1 MYASQRSN
9 KSPSVFVA
17 AKAATAI
24 PVAHELVRDALIQ
37 AALDPEIRAIE
48 FIPTIAAYGEVIAL
62 DVIVLRGDDGS
73 QVLDIAETRPV
84 RSLDDEALALLA
96 IDQLGLQTKTL
107 SAVDIGRQPR
117 AANSRLVWACRHYR
131 VSAGDRVR
139 VLQVLTEEGEMTLAR
154 AAAQC
159 RFAVDAVAA
168 VLALVC
174 ADLIEADLATL
185 PLGPETRLRRR
196 STEGETHG
204 H

>member
-17 AKAATAI
+17 AKATTPI
-24 PVAHELVRDALIQ
+24 PVRHELVRHALIQ
-37 AALDPEIRAIE
+37 AALDPAVRAIE
-48 FIPTIAAYGEVIAL
+48 FIPTVAAYGSVIEIDA
-62 DVIVLRGDDGS
+62 VVLRGDDGG
-73 QVLDIAETRPV
+73 QVLDVAETRPV

-96 IDQLGLQTKTL
+96 IDQLGLQTKSL
-107 SAVDIGRQPR
+107 SALDIGRQPR
-117 AANSRLVWACRHYR
+117 AANCRLVWACRHCR

-174 ADLIEADLATL
+174 ADLVEIDLATL
-185 PLGPETRLRRR
+185 PLGPETRVRRR
-196 STEGETHG
+196 LPEGDVRHG
-204 H
+204 